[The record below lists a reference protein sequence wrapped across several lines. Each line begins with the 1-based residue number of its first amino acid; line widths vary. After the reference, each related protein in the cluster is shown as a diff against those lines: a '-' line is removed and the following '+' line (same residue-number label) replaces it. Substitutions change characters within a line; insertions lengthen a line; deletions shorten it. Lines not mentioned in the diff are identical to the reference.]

1 MRKADCFLRWRS
13 RPDMSMSD
21 YLDAQAKY
29 DRAAD
34 QDDIFEIC
42 RAIVGGQ
49 KPFSAMEKS
58 HVSVLAARVNELP
71 NPPQSKTKLRRRKN
85 KSKD

>member
-1 MRKADCFLRWRS
+1 MRKADWCLRRRS

-58 HVSVLAARVNELP
+58 HVSVSRPGEWIT
-71 NPPQSKTKLRRRKN
+71 QSSTIQDKTTAP
-85 KSKD
+85 